1 MAAILRLNRP
11 DDRRFDAVVAG
22 VMWDRLG
29 RSGMKLTAK
38 YDVEAGSAFVFGH
51 LADFDGWERAA
62 MRRGAEV
69 ERVCALS
76 DGVPN
81 GGSHIGPGVT
91 WETRFRFDG
100 KARAVTVRLERIA
113 PDTALALTGT
123 SRLADARLEIDV
135 IELSAL
141 RTRLLVRLDIKPKTV
156 AARIYVQS
164 LRLVRSRVERSF
176 AQRIAQLGVEIEN
189 RQRAARA
196 AGL

>member
-1 MAAILRLNRP
+1 
-11 DDRRFDAVVAG
+11 
-22 VMWDRLG
+22 
-29 RSGMKLTAK
+29 MKLTTK
-38 YDVEAGSAFVFGH
+38 CDVEAESAFVFRE

-69 ERVCALS
+69 VRINAMS
-76 DGVPN
+76 DGGPN
-81 GGSHIGPGVT
+81 GGAGVVPGVT
-91 WETRFRFDG
+91 WETRFRYDD
-100 KARAVTVRLERIA
+100 KAWAVTVRLDRIA

-123 SRLADARLEIDV
+123 SRLADARIEIDV
-135 IELSAL
+135 MELSGL

-176 AQRIAQLGVEIEN
+176 AQRVAQLGAEIESQ
-189 RQRAARA
+189 QRAARS